1 MSYYITEGTIGY
13 MEIDSDET
21 WDAALYHT
29 PEERPVVINV
39 DNVITTLEDKD
50 EPLTPGETELLAI
63 CRAAEEKGIPDLSVY

>member
-1 MSYYITEGTIGY
+1 MSYYITEATIGY

-21 WDAALYHT
+21 WDAALYHA
-29 PEERPVVINV
+29 PEERPVIINV
-39 DNVITTLEDKD
+39 DHVICTLEDKD